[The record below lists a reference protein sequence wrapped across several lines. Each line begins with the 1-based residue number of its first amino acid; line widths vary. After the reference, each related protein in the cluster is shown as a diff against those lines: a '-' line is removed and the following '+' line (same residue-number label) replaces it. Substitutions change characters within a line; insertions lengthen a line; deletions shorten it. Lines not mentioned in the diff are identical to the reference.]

1 MFFGISFGEVQE
13 QFVSTRDFVLRRVG
27 DSPKFRPTRSV
38 DVTSKAA
45 L

>member
-1 MFFGISFGEVQE
+1 MFFGISFGEVRPA
-13 QFVSTRDFVLRRVG
+13 VCLDAGLVLRRVG

-38 DVTSKAA
+38 DVTGRAA